1 MFSRPRSSAWALA
14 LAVLLAAAPAHALSE
29 QAEID
34 KARAAFV
41 VKNYRDVETRLKHL
55 LEGTSLLREPGNIA
69 QARMFLGAAL
79 VEQNRASEATPVFER
94 LLLDDPQFDPDPLT
108 FPSKT
113 LEAFIDTRAQMRD
126 RLAAKAAEEA
136 RHAAEQRRRAEEE
149 RQAQAKRLATLEKM
163 AGERSITVKH
173 SRLIASLPFGVGQ
186 FQNAQ
191 NGLGAFFLASEAALV
206 LGSIIT
212 VPLYLNAR
220 ARQNEEIAS
229 FDLQR
234 QANGYRDRAIDA
246 RTANIAF
253 NALFLITAA
262 AGIAQ
267 AHVAFVPE
275 SGETKK
281 RPIPPPVTVRPQ
293 GGPVQD
299 GTGRMQG
306 ATFGLTGTF

>member
-1 MFSRPRSSAWALA
+1 MSRVSFTCAAL
-14 LAVLLAAAPAHALSE
+14 LLAAVLTTTPALALSE

-41 VKNYRDVETRLKHL
+41 IKNYRDVETRLRHL
-55 LEGTSLLREPGNIA
+55 LEGTNLIRDPGNIA

-79 VEQNRASEATPVFER
+79 VEQNRATEATPVFER

-136 RHAAEQRRRAEEE
+136 RRAAEQRRRQEEE
-149 RQAQAKRLATLEKM
+149 RQQQAKRLATLETM

-173 SRLIASLPFGVGQ
+173 SRLVASLPFGVGQ
-186 FQNAQ
+186 FQNGQ
-191 NGLGAFFLASEAALV
+191 NALGAFFLASEAALV
-206 LGSIIT
+206 VGSLIT
-212 VPLYLNAR
+212 VPLYLNAI
-220 ARQNEEIAS
+220 ARRNEEIAGY
-229 FDLQR
+229 DIEG
-234 QANGYRDRAIDA
+234 QANGYRDRAVDA

-253 NALFLITAA
+253 NVLFAITAA

-275 SGETKK
+275 STEVKR
-281 RPIPPPVTVRPQ
+281 RPIPPPFTVRPQ
-293 GGPVQD
+293 GGAVQD
-299 GTGRMQG
+299 GSGRLQG